1 MNNIIELN
9 IKGFEPIDETCT
21 NGNTIA
27 RFDACLIDES
37 NSCNDLNENKNDLII
52 NVGKTKLYLYISEDL
67 IRIYNESDGGTFEIN
82 KKDTNETTL
91 AIDVK

>member
-1 MNNIIELN
+1 MKNIIELN
-9 IKGFEPIDETCT
+9 IKGFEPIDETST
-21 NGNTIA
+21 DGNTIA
-27 RFDACLIDES
+27 KFDACLIDES

-52 NVGKTKLYLYISEDL
+52 NIGTTKLYLYISDDL